1 MKNYMNFNAFRN
13 DMNTAMEDLA
23 KKYNITLTAGNISY
37 DNSTFTIKVE
47 GKRND
52 IDVAKVQYMEALTY
66 MKHYGFTE
74 DDYQKE
80 FVLNN
85 KRYSIIGFKP
95 GNKYDVIT
103 KRYDGKQFA
112 MVSSGVLR
120 ALGR

>member
-1 MKNYMNFNAFRN
+1 MKNYMNFKAFRN
-13 DMNTAMEDLA
+13 DMNNAMEDLA
-23 KKYNITLTAGNISY
+23 KKYNITLHAGNISY

-52 IDVAKVQYMEALTY
+52 IDVAKAQYMEALNY
-66 MKHYGFTE
+66 MKYYGFTE

-80 FVLNN
+80 FISNG
-85 KRYSIIGFKP
+85 KQYSIIGFKP
-95 GNKYDVIT
+95 GNKYDVIA

-112 MVSSGVLR
+112 MVSSGVLK

>member
-13 DMNTAMEDLA
+13 DMSVAMEELA
-23 KKYNITLTAGNISY
+23 KKYNITLTPGGITY
-37 DNSTFTIKVE
+37 DNNTFTIKVE

-52 IDVAKVQYMEALTY
+52 IDVVKAQYMESLNY
-66 MKHYGFTE
+66 MKYYGFTE

-80 FVLNN
+80 FVSNG

-95 GNKYDVIT
+95 GNKYNVVV

-112 MVSSGVLR
+112 MVGSGVLK